1 MRPDPAQKPNSLV
14 VHREYRGS
22 QISAGGVKNLKRYA
36 ANWAAWRRKH
46 HRCTVS
52 AERRQSSPGL
62 IHLATTGG
70 S

>member
-1 MRPDPAQKPNSLV
+1 MRPDPAQKPNSIV
-14 VHREYRGS
+14 VRREYQGS
-22 QISAGGVKNLKRYA
+22 QISAGAVKSLQRYA

-52 AERRQSSPGL
+52 AEHRQSSPGL
-62 IHLATTGG
+62 IHLVTAGG